1 MKLKRGLSLANKCMS
16 TNKQP
21 LLRLSDVT
29 KGYFLGGAEFK
40 AVKSTNLSVYPG
52 DYISV
57 RGPSGSGKSTLM
69 HLMGLLDIP
78 TTGKIYLDGEDVSGL
93 SEAELAKIR
102 NRKIGFVFQ
111 QFNLLPRTAAW
122 ENVALPLVYAGVY
135 LALRK
140 TLSLKALES
149 VGLAEKSGNKPN
161 QLSGG
166 QQQRVAIARAIV
178 TDPSIILADEPTGN
192 LDTLSGRVI
201 MDLFDK
207 FNRQGKTIILV
218 THEESVA
225 SHARRKITIIDGVV
239 KEMGRNKRIT

>member
-1 MKLKRGLSLANKCMS
+1 MS
-16 TNKQP
+16 INKQP
-21 LLRLSDVT
+21 LLQLINVT
-29 KGYFLGGAEFK
+29 KGYFLGGVEFK
-40 AVKSTNLSVYPG
+40 AVKPTNLSVHPG

-78 TTGKIYLDGEDVSGL
+78 TSGKIYLDGEDVSGL
-93 SEAELAKIR
+93 SETELAKVR

-111 QFNLLPRTAAW
+111 QFNLLPRTTAW
-122 ENVALPLVYAGVY
+122 ENVALPLVYAGVS

-140 TLSLKALES
+140 TLSLKALEA
-149 VGLAEKSGNKPN
+149 VGLAEKSENKPN

-178 TDPSIILADEPTGN
+178 TNPSIILADEPTGN
-192 LDTLSGRVI
+192 LDTLSGKVI
-201 MDLFDK
+201 MELFDK

-218 THEESVA
+218 THEESIA
-225 SHARRKITIIDGVV
+225 RHARRKIAIVDGRAHESM
-239 KEMGRNKRIT
+239 KA

>member
-1 MKLKRGLSLANKCMS
+1 MSINKKPLLQLAN
-16 TNKQP
+16 
-21 LLRLSDVT
+21 VT
-29 KGYFLGGAEFK
+29 KGYFLGGTEFK
-40 AVKSTNLSVYPG
+40 AVKSTDLSVYPG

-78 TTGKIYLDGEDVSGL
+78 TTGNIYLDGQDVSGL
-93 SEAELAKIR
+93 SETKLAKIR

-122 ENVALPLVYAGVY
+122 ENVALPLVYAGIPSD
-135 LALRK
+135 LRK
-140 TLSLKALES
+140 TLSLKALEI
-149 VGLAEKSGNKPN
+149 VGLADKSGNKPN

-192 LDTLSGRVI
+192 LDT
-201 MDLFDK
+201 
-207 FNRQGKTIILV
+207 
-218 THEESVA
+218 
-225 SHARRKITIIDGVV
+225 
-239 KEMGRNKRIT
+239 

>member
-1 MKLKRGLSLANKCMS
+1 MS

-40 AVKSTNLSVYPG
+40 AVKPTSLSVYPG

-93 SEAELAKIR
+93 SETELAKIR

-122 ENVALPLVYAGVY
+122 ENVALPLVYAGVS

-149 VGLAEKSGNKPN
+149 VGLAEKSENKPN

-192 LDTLSGRVI
+192 LDTLSGRAI

-207 FNRQGKTIILV
+207 FNRQGKTIIIV
-218 THEESVA
+218 THEESIA
-225 SHARRKITIIDGVV
+225 KHARRKIEIVDGRVG
-239 KEMGRNKRIT
+239 ENNK

>member
-1 MKLKRGLSLANKCMS
+1 MS
-16 TNKQP
+16 TNRLP
-21 LLRLSDVT
+21 LLQLANVT
-29 KGYFLGGAEFK
+29 KGYLLGGTEFK
-40 AVKSTNLSVYPG
+40 AVKPTNLSVYPG

-69 HLMGLLDIP
+69 HLMGLLDTP
-78 TTGKIYLDGEDVSGL
+78 TTGKIYLEGQDVSGL
-93 SEAELAKIR
+93 SETKLAKIR

-122 ENVALPLVYAGVY
+122 ENVALPLVYSGVPS
-135 LALRK
+135 ALRK
-140 TLSLKALES
+140 KLSLKALEI
-149 VGLAEKSGNKPN
+149 VGLGDKSENKPN

-192 LDTLSGRVI
+192 LDTVSGKTI
-201 MDLFDK
+201 MELFDK

-225 SHARRKITIIDGVV
+225 KHALRKITIVDGVV
-239 KEMGRNKRIT
+239 REINK

>member
-1 MKLKRGLSLANKCMS
+1 MS
-16 TNKQP
+16 INKQP
-21 LLRLSDVT
+21 LLQLVNVT
-29 KGYFLGGAEFK
+29 KGYFLGGTEFK
-40 AVKSTNLSVYPG
+40 AVKSTDLSVYPG

-78 TTGKIYLDGEDVSGL
+78 STGKIYLEGLDVSGL
-93 SEAELAKIR
+93 SETKLAKIR

-122 ENVALPLVYAGVY
+122 ENVALPLVYSGVPS
-135 LALRK
+135 ALRK
-140 TLSLKALES
+140 KLSLKALEI
-149 VGLAEKSGNKPN
+149 VGLGDKSENKPN

-192 LDTLSGRVI
+192 LDTVSGKTI
-201 MDLFDK
+201 MELFDK

-225 SHARRKITIIDGVV
+225 KHALRKITIVDGVV
-239 KEMGRNKRIT
+239 REINK

>member
-1 MKLKRGLSLANKCMS
+1 MSVSKR
-16 TNKQP
+16 P
-21 LLRLSDVT
+21 LLQLNKVT
-29 KGYFLGGAEFK
+29 KGYVLAGTEFK
-40 AVKSTNLSVYPG
+40 AVKLTDLSVYPG

-78 TTGKIYLDGEDVSGL
+78 TSGSIYLDGQDVSGL
-93 SEAELAKIR
+93 SEAKLAKIR

-122 ENVALPLVYAGVY
+122 ENVALPLVYAGVSS
-135 LALRK
+135 ALRK
-140 TLSLKALES
+140 TLSLQALET

-201 MDLFDK
+201 MELFDK
-207 FNRQGKTIILV
+207 FNHQGKTIILV

-225 SHARRKITIIDGVV
+225 NHARRKITIVDGIV
-239 KEMGRNKRIT
+239 KETNK

>member
-1 MKLKRGLSLANKCMS
+1 MS
-16 TNKQP
+16 INKQP
-21 LLRLSDVT
+21 LLQLVNVT

-40 AVKSTNLSVYPG
+40 AVKPTDLAVYPR

-78 TTGKIYLDGEDVSGL
+78 TTGKIYLDGQDVSDL
-93 SEAELAKIR
+93 SETKLAKIR

-111 QFNLLPRTAAW
+111 QFNLLPRTSAW
-122 ENVALPLVYAGVY
+122 ENVALPLVYAGVPS
-135 LALRK
+135 ALRK
-140 TLSLKALES
+140 TLSLQALET

-201 MDLFDK
+201 MELFDK
-207 FNRQGKTIILV
+207 FNHQGKTIILV

-225 SHARRKITIIDGVV
+225 NHARRKITIVDGIV
-239 KEMGRNKRIT
+239 KETR

>member
-1 MKLKRGLSLANKCMS
+1 M
-16 TNKQP
+16 T
-21 LLRLSDVT
+21 
-29 KGYFLGGAEFK
+29 
-40 AVKSTNLSVYPG
+40 VYSG

-69 HLMGLLDIP
+69 HLMGLLDTP
-78 TTGKIYLDGEDVSGL
+78 STGTIYLESRDVSGL
-93 SEAELAKIR
+93 LETDLARVR

-122 ENVALPLVYAGVY
+122 ENVALPLVYAGVPSE
-135 LALRK
+135 LRK
-140 TLSLKALES
+140 TLSLKALEV
-149 VGLAEKSGNKPN
+149 VGLLEKSNNKPN
-161 QLSGG
+161 QLSGE

-192 LDTLSGRVI
+192 LDTVSGRAV

-218 THEESVA
+218 THEESIA
-225 SHARRKITIIDGVV
+225 NHARRKIKIVDGVV
-239 KEMGRNKRIT
+239 EEKLKSQNAKCKTQFEA

>member
-1 MKLKRGLSLANKCMS
+1 MAIRFMS
-16 TNKQP
+16 INKQP
-21 LLRLSDVT
+21 LLQLVNVT

-40 AVKSTNLSVYPG
+40 AVKPTDLAVYPR

-78 TTGKIYLDGEDVSGL
+78 TTGKIYLDGQDVSDL
-93 SEAELAKIR
+93 SETKLAKIR

-111 QFNLLPRTAAW
+111 QFNLLPRTSAW
-122 ENVALPLVYAGVY
+122 ENVALPLVYAGVPS
-135 LALRK
+135 ALRK
-140 TLSLKALES
+140 TLSLQALET

-201 MDLFDK
+201 MELFDK
-207 FNRQGKTIILV
+207 FNHQGKTIILV

-225 SHARRKITIIDGVV
+225 NHARRKITIVDGIV
-239 KEMGRNKRIT
+239 KETR

>member
-1 MKLKRGLSLANKCMS
+1 MTRSMS
-16 TNKQP
+16 TNRLP
-21 LLRLSDVT
+21 LLQLANVT
-29 KGYFLGGAEFK
+29 KGYLLGGTEFK
-40 AVKSTNLSVYPG
+40 AVKPTNLSVYPG

-78 TTGKIYLDGEDVSGL
+78 TTGKIHLEGRDVSGL
-93 SEAELAKIR
+93 SETKLAKIR

-122 ENVALPLVYAGVY
+122 ENVALPLVYAGV
-135 LALRK
+135 LSASRK
-140 TLSLKALES
+140 ILSLKALEI
-149 VGLAEKSGNKPN
+149 VGLAERANHKPN

-192 LDTLSGRVI
+192 LDTVSGRAI
-201 MDLFDK
+201 MELFDK

-225 SHARRKITIIDGVV
+225 KHARRKITIVDGVV
-239 KEMGRNKRIT
+239 KERK

>member
-1 MKLKRGLSLANKCMS
+1 MAIRSMS
-16 TNKQP
+16 INKQP
-21 LLRLSDVT
+21 LLQLINVT
-29 KGYFLGGAEFK
+29 KGYFLGGTEFK
-40 AVKSTNLSVYPG
+40 AVKPTNLSVYPG

-69 HLMGLLDIP
+69 HLMGLLDTP
-78 TTGKIYLDGEDVSGL
+78 TTGKIYLDRQDVSSL
-93 SEAELAKIR
+93 SETKLAKIR

-122 ENVALPLVYAGVY
+122 ENVALPLVYAGVPSV
-135 LALRK
+135 LRK
-140 TLSLKALES
+140 TLSLKVLEI

-178 TDPSIILADEPTGN
+178 TDPAIILADEPTGN
-192 LDTLSGRVI
+192 LDTFSGQAV

-207 FNRQGKTIILV
+207 FNRQGKTIIIV
-218 THEESVA
+218 THEESIA
-225 SHARRKITIIDGVV
+225 KHARRKITIVDGVV
-239 KEMGRNKRIT
+239 RESD

>member
-1 MKLKRGLSLANKCMS
+1 MANKCMS

-21 LLRLSDVT
+21 LLRLSGVT
-29 KGYFLGGAEFK
+29 KGYFLGGTEFK
-40 AVKSTNLSVYPG
+40 AVKSTDLSVYPG

-69 HLMGLLDIP
+69 QLMGLLDIP

-93 SEAELAKIR
+93 SETELAKIR

-122 ENVALPLVYAGVY
+122 ENVALPLVYAGVPS
-135 LALRK
+135 ALRK
-140 TLSLKALES
+140 TLSLKALEA

-166 QQQRVAIARAIV
+166 QQQRAAIARAIV

-192 LDTLSGRVI
+192 LDTLSGRAI
-201 MDLFDK
+201 MELFDK
-207 FNRQGKTIILV
+207 FNRQGKTIIVV

-225 SHARRKITIIDGVV
+225 KHARRKITIVDGIA
-239 KEMGRNKRIT
+239 KETS

>member
-1 MKLKRGLSLANKCMS
+1 MS

-21 LLRLSDVT
+21 LLCLSDVT

-40 AVKSTNLSVYPG
+40 AVKSTSLSVYPG

-78 TTGKIYLDGEDVSGL
+78 TAGKIDLDGEDVSGL
-93 SEAELAKIR
+93 SEAELARIR

-122 ENVALPLVYAGVY
+122 ENVALPLVYAGVSS
-135 LALRK
+135 ALRK

-149 VGLAEKSGNKPN
+149 VGLAEKSENKPN

-178 TDPSIILADEPTGN
+178 NDPSIILADEPTGN

-225 SHARRKITIIDGVV
+225 NHAKRRITIVDGVV
-239 KEMGRNKRIT
+239 KETNK

>member
-1 MKLKRGLSLANKCMS
+1 MTRSMS
-16 TNKQP
+16 TNRLP
-21 LLRLSDVT
+21 LLQLANVT
-29 KGYFLGGAEFK
+29 KGYLLGGTEFK
-40 AVKSTNLSVYPG
+40 AVKPTNLSVYPG

-69 HLMGLLDIP
+69 HLMGLLDTP
-78 TTGKIYLDGEDVSGL
+78 TTGKIYLEGQDVSGL
-93 SEAELAKIR
+93 SETKLAKIR

-122 ENVALPLVYAGVY
+122 ENVALPLVYSGVPS
-135 LALRK
+135 ALRK
-140 TLSLKALES
+140 KLSLKALEI
-149 VGLAEKSGNKPN
+149 VGLGDKSENKPN

-192 LDTLSGRVI
+192 LDTVSGKTI
-201 MDLFDK
+201 MELFDK

-225 SHARRKITIIDGVV
+225 KHASRKITIVDGVV
-239 KEMGRNKRIT
+239 REINK

>member
-1 MKLKRGLSLANKCMS
+1 MATKSMS
-16 TNKQP
+16 TNRQP
-21 LLRLSDVT
+21 LLQLVNVT
-29 KGYFLGGAEFK
+29 KGYLLGGTEFK
-40 AVKSTNLSVYPG
+40 AVKPTNLSVYPG

-69 HLMGLLDIP
+69 HLMGLLDTP
-78 TTGKIYLDGEDVSGL
+78 TTGKIHLEGRDVSGL
-93 SEAELAKIR
+93 SETKLAKIR

-122 ENVALPLVYAGVY
+122 ENVALPLVYAGVPS
-135 LALRK
+135 ALRK
-140 TLSLKALES
+140 TLSLKVLEI
-149 VGLAEKSGNKPN
+149 VGLAERANHKPN

-192 LDTLSGRVI
+192 LDTVSGRAI
-201 MDLFDK
+201 MELFDK

-225 SHARRKITIIDGVV
+225 KHASRKITIVDGVV
-239 KEMGRNKRIT
+239 RETNK

>member
-1 MKLKRGLSLANKCMS
+1 MAIRSMS
-16 TNKQP
+16 INKQP
-21 LLRLSDVT
+21 LLQLINVT
-29 KGYFLGGAEFK
+29 KGYFLGGTEFK
-40 AVKSTNLSVYPG
+40 AVKPTNLSVYPG

-69 HLMGLLDIP
+69 HLMGLLDTP
-78 TTGKIYLDGEDVSGL
+78 TTGKIYLDRQDVSSL
-93 SEAELAKIR
+93 SETKLAKIR

-122 ENVALPLVYAGVY
+122 ENVALPLVYAGVPS
-135 LALRK
+135 ALRK
-140 TLSLKALES
+140 TLSLKALEI
-149 VGLAEKSGNKPN
+149 VGLADKSGNKPN

-192 LDTLSGRVI
+192 LDTLSGRMI
-201 MDLFDK
+201 MELFDK
-207 FNRQGKTIILV
+207 FNQQGKIIIIV

-225 SHARRKITIIDGVV
+225 KYASRKITIVDGVV
-239 KEMGRNKRIT
+239 KETN